1 MGVVEIVC
9 FALCWVFVAVVM
21 LWAVF
26 TEDRRSEFD
35 ARFAYPI
42 RRRLTPATPR
52 RPDNPP
58 AAAVPATPR
67 DWVLVATI
75 DGASDQAEA
84 EARLVLAAW
93 LAAWGVDDSHVQPS
107 NVRTQHVHNGDGGEF
122 TQVLVHASAL
132 PRSHR
137 HRLGG

>member
-21 LWAVF
+21 LWAVL
-26 TEDRRSEFD
+26 TEDRRSDFD

-42 RRRLTPATPR
+42 RRRVARPTAAPVAPVQTGTAPTPP
-52 RPDNPP
+52 
-58 AAAVPATPR
+58 
-67 DWVLVATI
+67 DWVLVATV
-75 DGASDQAEA
+75 DGWTDEAQAEG
-84 EARLVLAAW
+84 RLVLAAW
-93 LAAWGVDDSHVQPS
+93 LAAWGIDDARMPS
-107 NVRTQHVHNGDGGEF
+107 TEVRTQRVQSTDGAEF

-132 PRSHR
+132 PGSHR

>member
-26 TEDRRSEFD
+26 TEDRRTEFD

-42 RRRLTPATPR
+42 RRRFASSPR
-52 RPDNPP
+52 RPGLQAPEAPGP
-58 AAAVPATPR
+58 AQRP

-75 DGASDQAEA
+75 DGGAEEA
-84 EARLVLAAW
+84 ESEARLVLAAW
-93 LAAWGVDDSHVQPS
+93 LAAWGVDDSRLQPTD
-107 NVRTQHVHNGDGGEF
+107 VRTQHVRNTDGTNF
-122 TQVLVHASAL
+122 TQVLVHATAL
-132 PRSHR
+132 PKSHR